1 MRPLRDP
8 VAGGWG
14 ESARRGLVGGGCGS
28 WADSGRRS
36 GVALDARRRLGISRG
51 LGGRRGGRCGVH
63 RASGRTGTQGAG
75 SCRVGGAAGGGAVV
89 AAAGGVDLAARD
101 GGQLLEAVG
110 EPARWRAM
118 RSDAVRSMPAL
129 LCTAWGAWMRGW
141 VVALAVRYAR
151 PKVVAIHQ
159 VMRSPQPPWP
169 LDRSATY
176 QLRQRLRT
184 LSLCARVLVYSAG
197 RRHQSELIGQA
208 RKLIEFCAATRREV
222 TPTAHDHEPTARA
235 LALILEVQHLTLA
248 LAEGLTQH
256 RRWSE

>member
-1 MRPLRDP
+1 MNRRVAGWLAAVAALGLILGGVLVWLWMR
-8 VAGGWG
+8 VGGWG
-14 ESARRGLVGGGCGS
+14 FPVVLAVAVAAVAAYTVRLVGLARREPAAAAS
-28 WADSGRRS
+28 
-36 GVALDARRRLGISRG
+36 VALLAVAPLLPRREALIW
-51 LGGRRGGRCGVH
+51 LPEI
-63 RASGRTGTQGAG
+63 
-75 SCRVGGAAGGGAVV
+75 
-89 AAAGGVDLAARD
+89 